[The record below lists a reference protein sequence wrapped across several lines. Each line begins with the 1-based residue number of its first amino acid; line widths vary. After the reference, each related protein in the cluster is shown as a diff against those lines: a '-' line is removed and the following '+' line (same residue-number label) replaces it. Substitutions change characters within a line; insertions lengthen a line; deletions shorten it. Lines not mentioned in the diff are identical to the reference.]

1 MATPDPG
8 PPPQLAF
15 PAAPACHADHEGA
28 TRLYRALRAAAEED
42 GGALLVALGAQARP
56 TDAPLVF
63 QLRRTSPIV
72 LLRVSP
78 APSGEA
84 WPARVRSEH
93 RSPLLR
99 NYALPGRA
107 PRLELGVADSSA
119 AAAALRDSLGAAW
132 TVASLGYHMRS
143 RRAASATLSSLYLY
157 GGVLLLQ
164 LGECPVLFPRTHTPL
179 SSWFANRCPS
189 AMPNPARTTVRT
201 RTRCRG
207 PWPDTTARW
216 GGARA
221 PQAA

>member
-28 TRLYRALRAAAEED
+28 TRLYRALRVAAEED

-78 APSGEA
+78 PRPERHGRRECAL
-84 WPARVRSEH
+84 EH
-93 RSPLLR
+93 RSPCCGIT
-99 NYALPGRA
+99 LPGRA

-132 TVASLGYHMRS
+132 TVAPLGYHMRS
-143 RRAASATLSSLYLY
+143 RRAASATLSSL
-157 GGVLLLQ
+157 
-164 LGECPVLFPRTHTPL
+164 
-179 SSWFANRCPS
+179 
-189 AMPNPARTTVRT
+189 
-201 RTRCRG
+201 
-207 PWPDTTARW
+207 
-216 GGARA
+216 
-221 PQAA
+221 